1 MLVIPLRRAGRT
13 LNFCQFI
20 EPFRASVSLG
30 VSVGISVAVFVSK
43 EQQLALTGLS
53 RRLFGRCWATPNT
66 CKGLRPWVGRKG
78 RKQSGPE
85 VCRVAASAVVATML
99 SLGGLVGDVL
109 LFHVNIDSPGLEWRL
124 HNR

>member
-1 MLVIPLRRAGRT
+1 MIPLRRAGRT

-20 EPFRASVSLG
+20 EPLRASVSLG
-30 VSVGISVAVFVSK
+30 VSVGISVAVFDSK
-43 EQQLALTGLS
+43 EQELALTSLS

-78 RKQSGPE
+78 RKQSRPE
-85 VCRVAASAVVATML
+85 VCRVAASAAVATML

-124 HNR
+124 HNH